1 MWGSNPRSPRYK
13 HGALTNWAKGAVVTS
28 AGFEPAHP
36 KIIELK
42 SIALDHSAMIP
53 RVVVVGYETHWD
65 CFLIRQFVLL
75 SMSLIYTSF
84 SFTAYF
90 HTHFQISIF
99 CYYSAI
105 VLHY

>member
-42 SIALDHSAMIP
+42 SIALDHSAMMSILDSILMSGPTTKP
-53 RVVVVGYETHWD
+53 RAGLEPATLRLKV
-65 CFLIRQFVLL
+65 
-75 SMSLIYTSF
+75 
-84 SFTAYF
+84 
-90 HTHFQISIF
+90 
-99 CYYSAI
+99 
-105 VLHY
+105 